1 MAVLDFVGSD
11 MACQRRG
18 HCSTLLGGLSRLL
31 GPGLGVRSLVAV
43 LDPEDKDMQRVWQQK
58 FGFQVMPR
66 RQRNQLAQDVPVVR
80 FYQQAVLLTK
90 PLPKQVPGTL
100 EQLWESTAHTQP
112 QQQKGTLG
120 EPGSDSELELP
131 VEPLQVGVGG
141 AAAAGTAQSKQ

>member
-11 MACQRRG
+11 MASQRRG

-58 FGFQVMPR
+58 FGFQVMPK

-100 EQLWESTAHTQP
+100 EQLWNSPADT
-112 QQQKGTLG
+112 QQQQQQG
-120 EPGSDSELELP
+120 ELGSDSELELP
-131 VEPLQVGVGG
+131 VEPLQVGASG
-141 AAAAGTAQSKQ
+141 AAAAAAGATQQKQ